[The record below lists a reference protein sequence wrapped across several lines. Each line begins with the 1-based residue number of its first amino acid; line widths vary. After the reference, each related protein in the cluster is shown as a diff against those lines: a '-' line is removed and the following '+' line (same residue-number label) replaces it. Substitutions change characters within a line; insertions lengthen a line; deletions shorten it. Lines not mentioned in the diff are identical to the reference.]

1 MSLQSFLSSLKRYQK
16 STAFRWFLYVLIGC
30 VMYIGLLP
38 NVKPAQLNVE
48 EGERSKQTIISP
60 RTVEDKEVTAKRREE
75 AVKKTGTQ
83 YSLNEEIGKEQLRII
98 TSFFKVID
106 EVRTSNISDNQ
117 ITSPPLTEEEKLSQQ
132 VKRVREELSA
142 SLNEQL
148 SDKDISTI
156 IQAPKADL
164 DVAKGF
170 TENTVSKLLEKEMSR
185 TEVNKAHGEFESGL
199 RKQKISKELQDA
211 ILIIGNNCIVPTID
225 YDEKKT
231 NEKRK
236 QAEED
241 VEPVYILEGQIIVG
255 DNQKITDDIYRQLE
269 LVGLLGDD
277 NNYQAYVGLLLLVLI
292 SLYLIHY
299 QLKTF
304 GLLEVKEKPHMLVYV
319 MILLIMLGLMKGV
332 SLFQKNEFTA
342 VAYLIPASL
351 GTMLVYLLVHKRMI
365 FITSALLSIWASI
378 LFNEGITGTFNFSMG
393 IYVLLSSLAAPMFLT
408 ERKRSV
414 MLLRT
419 GAFLAMFNIVLV
431 MCLLLIKSGN
441 YDWKDF
447 SAYILMAA
455 GSGMVSSILTIG
467 LVPYLEDGFGM
478 ISSLK
483 LIDLAN
489 PNHPLLRK
497 ILLEAPGTYHHSIM
511 VASLSEVACE
521 AIGADG
527 LLARVGAYYH
537 DIGKTMRPH
546 YFIEN
551 QMGRANP
558 HDTLTPQKSKDIIIA
573 HVTDGVALLRKNHIP
588 SEIVDIAAQHHGTTF
603 LKYFYYKAKEADETV
618 CEDDFRYPGPKAAS
632 KEAAIV
638 GIADSVEAAVRSLTP
653 PTPEKIEALVK
664 SIVKDRLQDG
674 QLSECDLTFR
684 ELELVSRAL
693 CETLN
698 GTFHSRIKYP
708 EEKK

>member
-1 MSLQSFLSSLKRYQK
+1 
-16 STAFRWFLYVLIGC
+16 
-30 VMYIGLLP
+30 MYIGLLP

-48 EGERSKQTIISP
+48 KGKSAEQAIISP
-60 RTVEDKEVTAKRREE
+60 RTVEDKEVTAKRKEE
-75 AVKKTGTQ
+75 AAKKEVRQ
-83 YSLNEEIGKEQLRII
+83 YSLNGEIEKEQIKII
-98 TSFFKVID
+98 TEFFKTIE
-106 EVRTSNISDNQ
+106 EVQTSEESNNHLGESPLPEAEKLAGQVRKVRDGLPLELNQDLSDN
-117 ITSPPLTEEEKLSQQ
+117 
-132 VKRVREELSA
+132 
-142 SLNEQL
+142 
-148 SDKDISTI
+148 DISTI
-156 IQAPKADL
+156 LKASKKDL
-164 DVAKGF
+164 NIVREF
-170 TENTVSKLLEKEMSR
+170 TEAKVSELMEKEMST
-185 TEVNKAHGEFESGL
+185 TETYNAHEEFEVDL
-199 RKQKISKELQDA
+199 RKQNISPQLQDA
-211 ILIIGNNCIVPTID
+211 ILIIGKSRIVANIV
-225 YDEKKT
+225 YDAEKTAEKK
-231 NEKRK
+231 E
-236 QAEED
+236 QAKNN
-241 VEPVYILEGQIIVG
+241 VEPVFILEGQIIV
-255 DNQKITDDIYRQLE
+255 NEKQKITDDIYRQLE
-269 LVGLLGDD
+269 LVGLLEND
-277 NNYQAYVGLLLLVLI
+277 NDYQAYIGLLLLVSI

-304 GLLEVKEKPHMLVYV
+304 GLLEVKDKPHILVYV

-332 SLFQKNEFTA
+332 SLFQKNEYTV
-342 VAYLIPASL
+342 VAYLIPSGL
-351 GTMLVYLLVHKRMI
+351 GTMLVYLLVHKRMV

-419 GAFLAMFNIVLV
+419 GAFLALFNIVLV
-431 MCLLLIKSGN
+431 LCLLLIKSGH
-441 YDWKDF
+441 YEWKEF
-447 SAYILMAA
+447 GIYILTAA
-455 GSGMVSSILTIG
+455 GSGMIASILTIG

-483 LIDLAN
+483 LIDLAS

-497 ILLEAPGTYHHSIM
+497 VLLEAPGTYHHSIM
-511 VASLSEVACE
+511 VANLSEVACE

-537 DIGKTMRPH
+537 DIGKTFHPY

-551 QMGRANP
+551 QMGMENP
-558 HDTLTPQKSKDIIIA
+558 HDSLTSQQSKDIIIA
-573 HVTDGVALLRKNHIP
+573 HVTDGVALLKKNHIP

-603 LKYFYYKAKEADETV
+603 LKYFYYKAKENDETV
-618 CEDDFRYPGPKAAS
+618 CEDDFRYPGPKAMS
-632 KEAAIV
+632 KEAAVV

-664 SIVKDRLQDG
+664 SIIKDRLQDG
-674 QLSECDLTFR
+674 QFSECDLTFK

-708 EEKK
+708 EEKN

>member
-38 NVKPAQLNVE
+38 NVKPTQLNVE
-48 EGERSKQTIISP
+48 EGEISDQKIISP
-60 RTVEDKEVTAKRREE
+60 RSVEDKEVTAKRKEE
-75 AVKKTGTQ
+75 AAKKVEMQ
-83 YSLNEEIGKEQLRII
+83 YSLNEEIGKEQLQII
-98 TSFFKVID
+98 TSFFKEID
-106 EVRTSNISDNQ
+106 EVRAPNISDDQ
-117 ITSPPLTEEEKLSQQ
+117 IGAPSLTEEEKLSQQ

-148 SDKDISTI
+148 SDKDISVI
-156 IQAPKADL
+156 IQTPKADL
-164 DVAKGF
+164 DVAKKF
-170 TENTVSKLLEKEMSR
+170 TEDKVKELMSGEIKL
-185 TEVNKAHGEFESGL
+185 TEVDKAREQFGFSL
-199 RKQKISKELQDA
+199 RMKNISQQLQDA
-211 ILIIGNNCIVPTID
+211 ILVLGNHCIVENTV

-231 NEKRK
+231 LEKK
-236 QAEED
+236 EEAKND
-241 VEPVYILEGQIIVG
+241 VESIYILEGQIIVNEG
-255 DNQKITDDIYRQLE
+255 QTITEDIYRQLG
-269 LVGLLGDD
+269 LVGLLEDG
-277 NNYQAYVGLLLLVLI
+277 NNYQFYIGLLLLVVI
-292 SLYLIHY
+292 FVYLIHY

-304 GLLEVKEKPHMLVYV
+304 GLLEVKDKPHMLVYV

-332 SLFQKNEFTA
+332 SLFQKNEYTA
-342 VAYLIPASL
+342 TAYLIPAGL

-365 FITSALLSIWASI
+365 FITSVLLSIWASI

-419 GAFLAMFNIVLV
+419 GVFLALFNTVLV
-431 MCLLLIKSGN
+431 LCLLLIKSGH
-441 YDWKDF
+441 YEWMEFAK
-447 SAYILMAA
+447 YIVMAA
-455 GSGMVSSILTIG
+455 GSGIVSSILTIG
-467 LVPYLEDGFGM
+467 IVPYLEDGFGM

-483 LIDLAN
+483 LIDLAS

-511 VASLSEVACE
+511 VANLSEVACE

-527 LLARVGAYYH
+527 LLARVGSYYH
-537 DIGKTMRPH
+537 DIGKTIRPH

-551 QMGRANP
+551 QMGMINP
-558 HDTLTPQKSKDIIIA
+558 HDSLTPKESKDIIIA
-573 HVTDGVALLRKNHIP
+573 HVTDGVELLRKNHIP

-603 LKYFYYKAKEADETV
+603 LKYFYYKEKEMDETV
-618 CEDDFRYPGPKAAS
+618 CEDDFRYPGPKASS

-664 SIVKDRLQDG
+664 SIIKDRLQDG
-674 QLSECDLTFR
+674 QLSECDLTFK